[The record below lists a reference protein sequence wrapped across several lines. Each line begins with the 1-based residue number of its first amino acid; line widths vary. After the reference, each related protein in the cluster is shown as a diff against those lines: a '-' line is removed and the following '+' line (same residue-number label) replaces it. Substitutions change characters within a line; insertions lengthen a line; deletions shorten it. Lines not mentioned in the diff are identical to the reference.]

1 MKALHSSNI
10 KNEDRMKFMKAQVDK
25 ILEKYLSRKLMVWL
39 TSTAFLAFDK
49 LSGDEWVAIALTY
62 IGSQALV
69 EIATKWKAAG
79 RNLNQD

>member
-1 MKALHSSNI
+1 
-10 KNEDRMKFMKAQVDK
+10 MKFMKAQVDK
-25 ILEKYLSRKLMVWL
+25 ILEKYLSRKLMVWI

-69 EIATKWKAAG
+69 EIASKWKAAG
-79 RNLNQD
+79 KNLNQD